1 MNGIEE
7 RRSGAA
13 DIRSLRARNGQ
24 LERERA
30 DALDANRLL
39 VALNDASKSIVGTR
53 DPDTVVA
60 HLLRAMRDPLGFS
73 RAIFFRVDRARGVE
87 ARWQIDGSDVVEAS
101 DEVLDDGPGSVVL
114 GVLRGEPDGIGT
126 AGELS
131 APLVDVRRWYV
142 MCALSGA
149 DGAIGVLYV
158 DGHAAR
164 EPRSWEA
171 GLVRNLASVAATAIE
186 NALLF
191 ARTQEL
197 ATRDPL
203 TGLYNRRAFAE
214 RLDETLV
221 ASRGGRQ
228 SCAYVMIDVDDFKS
242 INDRYGH
249 AYGDDVL
256 RRLATTLMQNS
267 RGEDI
272 VARYAGD
279 EFAIVLSNVDAQ
291 LARSLVARLSADLRA
306 RDLRCSLGAA
316 LFPSDASSARELME
330 AADRALYNTK
340 AAGKN
345 GFSFY

>member
-1 MNGIEE
+1 MNGVEE

-13 DIRSLRARNGQ
+13 EIRSLRARNGQ

-39 VALNDASKSIVGTR
+39 VALSDASKAIVGTR
-53 DPDTVVA
+53 DPDAIVG

-73 RAIFFRVDRARGVE
+73 RAIYFRVDRARGIE
-87 ARWQIDGSDVVEAS
+87 ARSRIDGSDVVEPS
-101 DEVLDDGPGSVVL
+101 DDVLDDGPGSVVL

-131 APLVDVRRWYV
+131 APLVDARRWYV
-142 MCALSGA
+142 LCALTGA

-158 DGHAAR
+158 DGHASR

-171 GLVRNLASVAATAIE
+171 RLVRNLASVAATAIE

-214 RLDETLV
+214 RLDATLL
-221 ASRGGRQ
+221 ASREGKR

-249 AYGDDVL
+249 AHGDDVL
-256 RRLATTLMQNS
+256 RRLAMTLMQNS
-267 RGEDI
+267 RVEDI

-279 EFAIVLSNVDAQ
+279 EFAIVLSNVDAH
-291 LARSLVARLSADLRA
+291 LARLLVARLSADLRA

-340 AAGKN
+340 ASGKN